1 MKFLIISVVL
11 VVSIFLSNCSVLN
24 KDEERTHTHKLSEEA
39 HYKDTNGDKV
49 FEHNVDYDHEAFLGK
64 EEAEKFKALTPEES
78 KERLGKIIEKI
89 DSDHDE
95 FVNETEL
102 YEWLHNVTRSAL
114 NKETDE
120 KWKLFGENTTLDEY
134 LETNFGALKYYRN
147 HDSFINVNELRIWIR
162 QQHKLDL
169 QKEADKKW
177 KKVNTNQDSY
187 LTFDELIENTI
198 GAHETWSEEEKTTRK
213 ELYQAYLKMME
224 RDKKRFKAAD
234 IDNDGKLSRAE
245 YSDFIH
251 PEESKTMRNLVI
263 DETIE
268 DLDKNGDGVIS
279 FEEFVTD
286 LKKNVKDG
294 EDEPEWISVEVENFR
309 SFRDKNKDNVLD
321 REEINDWILPADYD
335 YTLNEAK
342 HLVFE
347 ADDNKDGKLSKK
359 EILDNYNLFV
369 ASSATNYGK
378 KIYDKEDL

>member
-134 LETNFGALKYYRN
+134 LETNFGALKY
-147 HDSFINVNELRIWIR
+147 
-162 QQHKLDL
+162 
-169 QKEADKKW
+169 
-177 KKVNTNQDSY
+177 
-187 LTFDELIENTI
+187 
-198 GAHETWSEEEKTTRK
+198 WSEEEKTTRK